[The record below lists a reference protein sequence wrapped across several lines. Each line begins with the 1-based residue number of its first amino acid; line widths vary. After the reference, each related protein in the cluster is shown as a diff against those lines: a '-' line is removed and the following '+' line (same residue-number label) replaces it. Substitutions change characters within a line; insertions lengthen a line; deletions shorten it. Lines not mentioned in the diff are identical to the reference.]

1 MNSSN
6 HHHDDRSTSYHVE
19 PPKKVKFESIPSS
32 KTSDEANQD
41 SLIRHLQ
48 SRISDLRDDNKRL
61 RDHQQSRS
69 ITSSYQEVRPDLK
82 QSEEFLDDLE

>member
-6 HHHDDRSTSYHVE
+6 HNHHDERSTSYHVE
-19 PPKKVKFESIPSS
+19 PPKKVKFEPINP
-32 KTSDEANQD
+32 KNTDEANQD

-61 RDHQQSRS
+61 RDNQQSKS
-69 ITSSYQEVRPDLK
+69 ILSSYHEVNPR
-82 QSEEFLDDLE
+82 